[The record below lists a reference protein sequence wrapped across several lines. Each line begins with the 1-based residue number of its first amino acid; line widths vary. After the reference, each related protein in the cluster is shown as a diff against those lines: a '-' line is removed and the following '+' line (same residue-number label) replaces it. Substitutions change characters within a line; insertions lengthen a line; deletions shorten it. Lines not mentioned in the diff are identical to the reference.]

1 VAVLHQGPV
10 DMSVIREAGQED
22 LPGLREIERRAG
34 ELFREIGMDAVADD
48 EPPTISDLLR
58 YVRDGRAWVATN
70 DREVP
75 VAYLLLDVVDHK
87 GHIEQV
93 SVDPSHSR
101 RGLGRLLIEHAAAWA
116 RQHGLTSL
124 TLMTFAEVP
133 WNAPYY
139 EALGFRRLSER
150 EITPGLHKIR
160 RREAAH
166 GLAAWPRVCMERD
179 L

>member
-1 VAVLHQGPV
+1 MGAVRHESTDAL
-10 DMSVIREAGQED
+10 IREARQED
-22 LPGLREIERRAG
+22 LPRLREIERRAG
-34 ELFREIGMDAVADD
+34 ELFREVGMDAVADD
-48 EPPTISDLLR
+48 EPPTLSELIP

-101 RGLGRLLIEHAAAWA
+101 RGLGRLLIERAAAWA

-124 TLMTFAEVP
+124 TLATFSEVP

-139 EALGFRRLSER
+139 ETLGFRRLSEP
-150 EITPGLHKIR
+150 EMTPGLHSIR
-160 RREAAH
+160 QREAAH
-166 GLAAWPRVCMERD
+166 GSTAWPRVCMGRD

>member
-1 VAVLHQGPV
+1 
-10 DMSVIREAGQED
+10 MIREARQDD
-22 LPGLREIERRAG
+22 LPRLSEIERQAG

-48 EPPTISDLLR
+48 EPPTIGELLP
-58 YVRDGRAWVATN
+58 YIQDGRGWVAT
-70 DREVP
+70 DEGDVP

-101 RGLGRLLIEHAAAWA
+101 RGLGRLLIERAAAWA
-116 RQHGLTSL
+116 RQHGLPSL
-124 TLMTFAEVP
+124 TLATFAEVP

-139 EALGFRRLSER
+139 ETLGFRRLSEQ
-150 EITPGLHKIR
+150 EMTPGLHNIR

-166 GLAAWPRVCMERD
+166 GLTAWLRVCMQRD